1 MSDLLKNLT
10 KIYVAQIS
18 SAMIISEILTDHSNE
33 TQMTPDL
40 LIAGLVYRLMTPMTT
55 EEINDNLESATDVI
69 EDIFEDTGSESGS
82 ESDEEEVILER
93 TPRKIKMNTCNCEIC
108 SQARVC
114 ILNYYTH
121 QCPDKLSEKFKD
133 SITHTCQKHN
143 LII

>member
-1 MSDLLKNLT
+1 MSELLKNLT

-33 TQMTPDL
+33 TKMTPDL

-55 EEINDNLESATDVI
+55 EEINDNLETATDVI
-69 EDIFEDTGSESGS
+69 EDVFENPESDTDE

-114 ILNYYTH
+114 ILTYYTH
-121 QCPDKLSEKFKD
+121 QCTDQLAEKFKD